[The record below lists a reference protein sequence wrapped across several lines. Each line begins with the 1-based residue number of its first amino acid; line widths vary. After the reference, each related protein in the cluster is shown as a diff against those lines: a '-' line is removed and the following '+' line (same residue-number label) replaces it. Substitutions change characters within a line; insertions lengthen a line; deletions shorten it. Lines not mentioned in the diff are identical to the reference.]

1 MWLHQVLA
9 LQERLDTVEFVGL
22 CLRGNEFKTL
32 QRLPRVILPSSSFPL
47 RSEVG
52 VTQGYTTIW
61 KPGANDGLV

>member
-1 MWLHQVLA
+1 MWLQVLA

-32 QRLPRVILPSSSFPL
+32 QRLPRVNLPSSSVPL

-52 VTQGYTTIW
+52 IIHGYTTIR
-61 KPGANDGLV
+61 KPGANDVLV

>member
-1 MWLHQVLA
+1 MWLQVLA

-32 QRLPRVILPSSSFPL
+32 QRLPRVTLPSFSVPL

-52 VTQGYTTIW
+52 VIRGYTTIR
-61 KPGANDGLV
+61 KPGANDELV